1 LYPKKEDIKKCPE
14 IKKFVEKPKLNH
26 NAVKEKVEAYI
37 QKWVKGQEN
46 TQVVSVKMNVI
57 LTTSNFC
64 ETINGEHKDMNM
76 SYIIKK
82 NQISQ
87 KCPLCKRNKSRVHIL
102 TPDVLKVLKQ

>member
-1 LYPKKEDIKKCPE
+1 MSR
-14 IKKFVEKPKLNH
+14 IKKFVEKHKLNH
-26 NAVKEKVEAYI
+26 NAAKEKVEAYI

-102 TPDVLKVLKQ
+102 TPDVLKILKQ